1 MSGARG
7 LGARGRCSPTRQGL
21 QSRRPDRRVALR
33 VAGTALA
40 LVSGLAL
47 AGCGGGKTAR
57 AQALTDYL
65 GQIEPLRL
73 AVNSL
78 LGGADPIL
86 SAYREHRL
94 SPLEAQR
101 RFDRLERRFAAYTER
116 IAAIE
121 PGTAALRRA
130 HDIYLHTYFLE
141 DAYLSALT
149 SALPSGKFAG
159 LPHTA
164 DEQRAAIIEWRTNL
178 TVLAARA
185 HVRLPADLQV
195 AGRGEIAPSPTEE
208 GTGGS

>member
-1 MSGARG
+1 VRGQVQGEPRRARRRPAGRHPHGRAIGRGARTSPPANVPMSGARG
-7 LGARGRCSPTRQGL
+7 LAARGRWSPTRQGL

-86 SAYREHRL
+86 SRL
-94 SPLEAQR
+94 PGASP
-101 RFDRLERRFAAYTER
+101 
-116 IAAIE
+116 
-121 PGTAALRRA
+121 
-130 HDIYLHTYFLE
+130 
-141 DAYLSALT
+141 
-149 SALPSGKFAG
+149 
-159 LPHTA
+159 
-164 DEQRAAIIEWRTNL
+164 
-178 TVLAARA
+178 LAARGAAPLRSPRATLCRLYRRDRGDRAGHRRASPRARHLPA
-185 HVRLPADLQV
+185 HLLPRGRLPERAHKRATLGQV
-195 AGRGEIAPSPTEE
+195 RRAAAH
-208 GTGGS
+208 GG